1 MATQRRDKF
10 KLCKSLYQPS
20 AAAFRCEAL
29 VHGKTYESR
38 AVICFE
44 KKTGLKVYKCGLF
57 VHQEKTFLGASPDG
71 LIDDDAII
79 EVKCPYA
86 GRNEKICPGKHFP
99 FLKYDMETGNL
110 QLKCTS
116 KYYFQIQG
124 QMYISRR
131 ELCYFVVY
139 TFEDLFIQR
148 IKLDKEYC
156 EHSMIPK
163 LEQFYISYFRPYLA
177 SLL

>member
-79 EVKCPYA
+79 EVKCPYG
-86 GRNEKICPGKHFP
+86 GRHEKNCPGKHFP
-99 FLKYDMETGNL
+99 F
-110 QLKCTS
+110 
-116 KYYFQIQG
+116 
-124 QMYISRR
+124 
-131 ELCYFVVY
+131 
-139 TFEDLFIQR
+139 
-148 IKLDKEYC
+148 
-156 EHSMIPK
+156 
-163 LEQFYISYFRPYLA
+163 
-177 SLL
+177 